1 MFSLFQSIRKVLPFF
16 IVNIMINLGANFAHP
31 VTPTI
36 FKTLGFGDYMFG
48 YALAAMM
55 IVNFL
60 FSPFWGKMNTVFS
73 SRKCLCITCIGYA
86 VGQFFFGMAQTEGQ
100 IIVIR
105 AFTGFFT
112 GGVFV
117 SLLNYIIN
125 VSENETQRS
134 QYLIINA
141 TITAVAGAFGF
152 LVGGVLGELSTS
164 YAIFAQSFIL
174 ALSGVLALFVCKD
187 DRTEQRGPMNAKELL
202 KEANPFAAFLTSR
215 KFMTVSFAVFFVICV
230 FYSVAQTSFDQSF
243 NYYLTDQFHLTSG
256 YNGVFKAVMGIIT
269 LVANSTLCV
278 YLLKKADLKRSLAAL
293 FLLGAAML
301 LCASLIQ
308 SLVWFFVFSALFYA
322 CCSASLPLIQNVVI
336 RQAKD
341 KDSNL
346 VMGFYNA
353 MKSLGGIIGSLLSGT
368 LYAVGAKLPFI
379 MCLSMFLL
387 CAAGCFLFER
397 REKREAE
404 GAGK

>member
-1 MFSLFQSIRKVLPFF
+1 MFSFMESIRRVLPFF

-36 FKTLGFGDYMFG
+36 FKSLGFGDYMFG

-86 VGQFFFGMAQTEGQ
+86 AGQFFFGMAQTEAQ
-100 IIVIR
+100 IIVVR

-117 SLLNYIIN
+117 SLLNYIVN
-125 VSENETQRS
+125 VSESETERS
-134 QYLIINA
+134 HYLIINA

-164 YAIFAQSFIL
+164 YAIFAQSFLL
-174 ALSGVLALFVCKD
+174 ALSGVLALVVCKD
-187 DRTEQRGPMNAKELL
+187 DRAGDRAPLTAKGLL
-202 KEANPFAAFLTSR
+202 KEANPFAAFLQSR
-215 KFMTVSFAVFFVICV
+215 KFMTAAFAVFFGICV
-230 FYSVAQTSFDQSF
+230 LYYVAQTSFDQSF
-243 NYYLTDQFHLTSG
+243 NYYLTDQFQLTSG

-269 LVANSTLCV
+269 LIANSTLCV
-278 YLLKKADLKRSLAAL
+278 WLLKKTNLNRSLTVL
-293 FLLGAAML
+293 LLLGAVML
-301 LCASLIQ
+301 LCASLIG
-308 SLVWFFVFSALFYA
+308 SLLFFFIFSALFYA
-322 CCSASLPLIQNVVI
+322 CCSAALPLLQNIVL
-336 RQAKD
+336 RQAKG

-368 LYAVGAKLPFI
+368 LYAAGAKLPFI
-379 MCLSMFLL
+379 MCLVMFLL
-387 CAAGCFLFER
+387 SAVGCVIFER
-397 REKREAE
+397 RESGVRKLE
-404 GAGK
+404 

>member
-1 MFSLFQSIRKVLPFF
+1 MFSFIQSIRRVLPFF

-55 IVNFL
+55 TVNFL

-100 IIVIR
+100 IIMIR

-125 VSENETQRS
+125 VSENETQRNY
-134 QYLIINA
+134 YLIINA

-152 LVGGVLGELSTS
+152 LVGGVIGELSTS
-164 YAIFAQSFIL
+164 YAIFAQSFLL
-174 ALSGVLALFVCKD
+174 ALSGVLALLVCKD
-187 DRTEQRGPMNAKELL
+187 DRADDRKSLNAKELI
-202 KEANPFAAFLTSR
+202 KEANPFAAFLTSK
-215 KFMTVSFAVFFVICV
+215 KFMTAAFAIFFIVCV

-243 NYYLTDQFHLTSG
+243 NYYLTDQFQLTSG
-256 YNGVFKAVMGIIT
+256 YNGAFKAVMGVIT

-278 YLLKKADLKRSLAAL
+278 YLLKKTNLKKSLTVL

-308 SLVWFFVFSALFYA
+308 SLVWFFIFSALFYA
-322 CCSASLPLIQNVVI
+322 CCSASLPLIQNIVI
-336 RQAKD
+336 RQVKG

-353 MKSLGGIIGSLLSGT
+353 MKSLGGIIGSVLSGT

-379 MCLSMFLL
+379 MCLTMFGL
-387 CAAGCFLFER
+387 CAVGCFIFER
-397 REKREAE
+397 REMHTAQKEE
-404 GAGK
+404 

>member
-1 MFSLFQSIRKVLPFF
+1 
-16 IVNIMINLGANFAHP
+16 MINLGANFAHP

-55 IVNFL
+55 TVNFL

-100 IIVIR
+100 IIMIR

-125 VSENETQRS
+125 VSENETQRNY
-134 QYLIINA
+134 YLIINA

-152 LVGGVLGELSTS
+152 LVGGVIGELSTS
-164 YAIFAQSFIL
+164 YAIFAQSFLL
-174 ALSGVLALFVCKD
+174 ALSGVLALLVCKD
-187 DRTEQRGPMNAKELL
+187 DRADDRKSLNAKELI
-202 KEANPFAAFLTSR
+202 KEANPFAAFLTSK
-215 KFMTVSFAVFFVICV
+215 KFMTAAFAIFFIVCV

-243 NYYLTDQFHLTSG
+243 NYYLTDQFQLTSG
-256 YNGVFKAVMGIIT
+256 YNGAFKAVMGVIT

-278 YLLKKADLKRSLAAL
+278 YLLKKTNLKKSLTVL

-308 SLVWFFVFSALFYA
+308 SLVWFFIFSALFYA
-322 CCSASLPLIQNVVI
+322 CCSASLPLIQNIVI
-336 RQAKD
+336 RQVKG

-353 MKSLGGIIGSLLSGT
+353 MKSLGGIIGSVLSGT

-379 MCLSMFLL
+379 MCLTMFGL
-387 CAAGCFLFER
+387 CAVGCFIFER
-397 REKREAE
+397 REMHTAQKEE
-404 GAGK
+404 